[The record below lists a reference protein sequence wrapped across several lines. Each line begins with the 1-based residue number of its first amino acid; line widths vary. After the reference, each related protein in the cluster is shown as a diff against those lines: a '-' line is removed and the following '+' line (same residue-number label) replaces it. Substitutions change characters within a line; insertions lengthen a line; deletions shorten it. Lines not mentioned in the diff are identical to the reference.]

1 MDEPYEKKSFL
12 IYKHFFT
19 SIRHLSNEDLGL
31 LFRTICEYQCGKDN
45 LDYVDPKIEIAFMFY
60 KNQFDLDDERYK
72 KRVNANRKNALK
84 NVKN

>member
-12 IYKHFFT
+12 IYKHFFM
-19 SIRHLSNEDLGL
+19 SISHLSDEDLGL
-31 LFRTICEYQCGKDN
+31 LFRTICEYQGDRSN
-45 LDYVDPKIEIAFMFY
+45 LEYVDPKIEIAFKFY